1 MIGRYEAAE
10 SIIDACACLSKPLAI
25 DLMDLCM
32 KFRKGYCSNADARC
46 EAELSHTKK
55 ISLNACPPSASALPI
70 NSPFMIP
77 CT

>member
-1 MIGRYEAAE
+1 MIGCCEAAE
-10 SIIDACACLSKPLAI
+10 PIIDACACPSKPLAI

-32 KFRKGYCSNADARC
+32 KFRKGYCSDADARC

-55 ISLNACPPSASALPI
+55 ILVNACPPSASVFPI
-70 NSPFMIP
+70 NSPFIIP